1 MAGPE
6 AQANIKMT
14 AKTSTSEIVER
25 LNRGAAMGIC
35 DTLLVFAIVA
45 GLEIGF
51 CLVFTMMGLGH
62 LVFSGLYPLYHIQ
75 GFPMPLPHLLVFI
88 SLVIMLAM
96 YLLDQA
102 YWHSTGCG
110 YLKTL
115 IDSSVG
121 ILLII
126 AGVFAAKRYPA
137 STLMIFAIGVPFVVY
152 LVRKFILYKR
162 KLSSYMKVLAWSLII
177 VGLGI
182 LIYFIIWISAM
193 GWFYD
198 AQIKQQIMIDMEYI
212 QPNGLTWEDEEK
224 CSFNGCEEDAKKYM
238 CTTNDGCQNSH
249 YGAFLIWVAP
259 FLMSFGSMGFGGICL
274 VTAIMIGRPDAKK
287 GKMMVNILGGA
298 FVALTFAVWCAAS
311 IAGAASNLSEIVIAG
326 AGATFIFTCV
336 MIGSIMGFDT
346 LKRDIADMGFVK
358 NIGNHWAADWMKA
371 MALLTCWWIIP
382 IVLLLSALNQ
392 CFRKLPCITCTKNI
406 QHTPGEMHSKF
417 TEVVEKGFESIGK
430 WNFTSVYVKL
440 IWLGG
445 IFYGMQVGV
454 AKITNVF
461 LSWLIESLSDLDL
474 VALTLVFM
482 VVGACM
488 FLLPPVPGPP
498 VYLTGGVLVTQKATV
513 TFGGDSYFF
522 LAIFYVTV
530 VCLGIKLV
538 ACSLQQKVIGEKLG
552 DKVGVRAAIG
562 VNSLTIRAIRRVLM
576 EKGLSLGKVCILC
589 AGPDWPTSVLTGIL
603 KCKWSEM
610 MIGTIPVYFLIV
622 PMVVTGAFQLKAS
635 EGGLWAAMGQ
645 IIVMASG
652 IIVGSAM
659 FMMVYIINKTSV
671 KYKKELEA
679 EAPDEAVAE
688 LDAKAA
694 IQAELRLKCTTWGVL
709 PVMAKMWLAMAAFA
723 MALSFAMFNF
733 GACFRPFV
741 ITSKIG
747 DPYELGG
754 LNGNVLNLLT
764 AQGVVAHIMF
774 IASIM
779 CFKVFGCQA
788 SSLVKAGEQ
797 EAEAA
802 ILESGTR

>member
-1 MAGPE
+1 
-6 AQANIKMT
+6 
-14 AKTSTSEIVER
+14 
-25 LNRGAAMGIC
+25 
-35 DTLLVFAIVA
+35 
-45 GLEIGF
+45 
-51 CLVFTMMGLGH
+51 
-62 LVFSGLYPLYHIQ
+62 
-75 GFPMPLPHLLVFI
+75 
-88 SLVIMLAM
+88 
-96 YLLDQA
+96 
-102 YWHSTGCG
+102 
-110 YLKTL
+110 
-115 IDSSVG
+115 
-121 ILLII
+121 
-126 AGVFAAKRYPA
+126 
-137 STLMIFAIGVPFVVY
+137 
-152 LVRKFILYKR
+152 
-162 KLSSYMKVLAWSLII
+162 
-177 VGLGI
+177 
-182 LIYFIIWISAM
+182 
-193 GWFYD
+193 
-198 AQIKQQIMIDMEYI
+198 
-212 QPNGLTWEDEEK
+212 
-224 CSFNGCEEDAKKYM
+224 
-238 CTTNDGCQNSH
+238 
-249 YGAFLIWVAP
+249 
-259 FLMSFGSMGFGGICL
+259 
-274 VTAIMIGRPDAKK
+274 
-287 GKMMVNILGGA
+287 
-298 FVALTFAVWCAAS
+298 
-311 IAGAASNLSEIVIAG
+311 
-326 AGATFIFTCV
+326 
-336 MIGSIMGFDT
+336 
-346 LKRDIADMGFVK
+346 
-358 NIGNHWAADWMKA
+358 
-371 MALLTCWWIIP
+371 
-382 IVLLLSALNQ
+382 
-392 CFRKLPCITCTKNI
+392 
-406 QHTPGEMHSKF
+406 
-417 TEVVEKGFESIGK
+417 
-430 WNFTSVYVKL
+430 
-440 IWLGG
+440 
-445 IFYGMQVGV
+445 
-454 AKITNVF
+454 
-461 LSWLIESLSDLDL
+461 
-474 VALTLVFM
+474 
-482 VVGACM
+482 
-488 FLLPPVPGPP
+488 
-498 VYLTGGVLVTQKATV
+498 
-513 TFGGDSYFF
+513 
-522 LAIFYVTV
+522 
-530 VCLGIKLV
+530 
-538 ACSLQQKVIGEKLG
+538 
-552 DKVGVRAAIG
+552 
-562 VNSLTIRAIRRVLM
+562 M